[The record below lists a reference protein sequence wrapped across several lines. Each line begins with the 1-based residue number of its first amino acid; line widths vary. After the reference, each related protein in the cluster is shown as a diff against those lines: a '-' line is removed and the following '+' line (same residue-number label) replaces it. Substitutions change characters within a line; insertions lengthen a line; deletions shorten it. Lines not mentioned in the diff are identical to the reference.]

1 VNLNIVCAFSS
12 QEVKRLEEE
21 AAARKRE
28 EAARRKEE
36 EKKRKEEE
44 KEKKRKIEE
53 ERKQEEEERQRLVM
67 VFVVGVQKVIRY
79 HLQLQG
85 ISHVGFFHFHGCWTL
100 HLVFGLPTFLPPG
113 G

>member
-1 VNLNIVCAFSS
+1 
-12 QEVKRLEEE
+12 LEEE

-53 ERKQEEEERQRLVM
+53 ERKQEEEERRRLVM
-67 VFVVGVQKVIRY
+67 VLAVGFRKVIGY
-79 HLQLQG
+79 HQQQG
-85 ISHVGFFHFHGCWTL
+85 VSYMGFFHFHDCWFSIFSLVFMHDFHLVDSVHTL
-100 HLVFGLPTFLPPG
+100 HWNVCVVHY
-113 G
+113 